1 MEKNIAKTTPD
12 HMSLN
17 SDIVEVITKRFLLRP
32 LITDDI
38 GNKYLSW
45 LNREENPY
53 IEYGKNHSTM
63 EELKAYV
70 SEREKRRDV
79 LFLGIFT
86 KKKQHIGNIKYEPID
101 YKGKTAVMGILIG
114 DSDWRGKGV
123 AIEVIK
129 ASAHYL
135 SERYGVTTI
144 FLGVDQ
150 NNKAAVSA
158 YQKVGFKIK
167 EQNKNNIQ
175 MVWQLGIN

>member
-1 MEKNIAKTTPD
+1 MIQ
-12 HMSLN
+12 
-17 SDIVEVITKRFLLRP
+17 TKRFLLRP
-32 LITDDI
+32 LISDDV
-38 GNKYLSW
+38 GNNYLSW
-45 LNREENPY
+45 LNTEENAY
-53 IEYGKNHSTM
+53 IEYVRNHSSM

-70 SEREKRRDV
+70 SERENKRNV

-135 SERYGVTTI
+135 AERYGVTTI
-144 FLGVDQ
+144 FLGVNQ
-150 NNKAAVSA
+150 NNKEAVSV
-158 YQKVGFKIK
+158 YQKLGFKIK
-167 EQNKNNIQ
+167 EQNKNSIV
-175 MVWQLGIN
+175 MVWQL

>member
-1 MEKNIAKTTPD
+1 
-12 HMSLN
+12 
-17 SDIVEVITKRFLLRP
+17 VITTQRFLLRP
-32 LITDDI
+32 LIPDDV
-38 GNKYLSW
+38 GNNYLSW
-45 LNREENPY
+45 LNTKESAY
-53 IEYGKNHSTM
+53 IEYVRNHSTM

-70 SEREKRRDV
+70 SERENKRNV

-135 SERYGVTTI
+135 AERYGVRTI
-144 FLGVDQ
+144 FLGVNQ
-150 NNKAAVSA
+150 NNKAALSV
-158 YQKVGFKIK
+158 YQQLGFKIK
-167 EQNKNNIQ
+167 EQNKNSIQ
-175 MVWQLGIN
+175 MVWQL

>member
-1 MEKNIAKTTPD
+1 MITTQ
-12 HMSLN
+12 
-17 SDIVEVITKRFLLRP
+17 RFLLRP
-32 LITDDI
+32 LIVDDVD
-38 GNKYLSW
+38 NKYLSW
-45 LNREENPY
+45 LGTEENPHIRY
-53 IEYGKNHSTM
+53 AKNNSSM

-70 SEREKRRDV
+70 SERENKRNV

-101 YKGKTAVMGILIG
+101 LIRKTATMGILIG

-135 SERYGVTTI
+135 AERYGVTTI
-144 FLGVDQ
+144 FLGVEQ

-175 MVWQLGIN
+175 MVWQL

>member
-1 MEKNIAKTTPD
+1 MIK
-12 HMSLN
+12 
-17 SDIVEVITKRFLLRP
+17 TKRFLLRP
-32 LITDDI
+32 LITNDV
-38 GNKYLSW
+38 GNNYLSW
-45 LNREENPY
+45 LNTEESPY
-53 IEYGKNHSTM
+53 IEYVRNHSLI

-70 SEREKRRDV
+70 SERENRRNV

-135 SERYGVTTI
+135 AERYGVTTI
-144 FLGVDQ
+144 FLGVNQ
-150 NNKAAVSA
+150 NNKEAVSV
-158 YQKVGFKIK
+158 YQKLGFKIK
-167 EQNKNNIQ
+167 EQNKNSIQ
-175 MVWQLGIN
+175 MVWQL

>member
-1 MEKNIAKTTPD
+1 MITTQ
-12 HMSLN
+12 
-17 SDIVEVITKRFLLRP
+17 RFLLRP
-32 LITDDI
+32 LIADDV

-45 LNREENPY
+45 LNAEESSY
-53 IEYGKNHSTM
+53 IGLTYSDGKYVKNHVSM

-70 SEREKRRDV
+70 SERQNRRNV

-101 YKGKTAVMGILIG
+101 FKEKTATIGILIG

-135 SERYGVTTI
+135 AERYGVTTI
-144 FLGVDQ
+144 FLGVNP

-158 YQKVGFKIK
+158 YQKIGFKIK
-167 EQNKNNIQ
+167 EQDKNLIK
-175 MVWQLGIN
+175 MIWQL

>member
-1 MEKNIAKTTPD
+1 
-12 HMSLN
+12 
-17 SDIVEVITKRFLLRP
+17 
-32 LITDDI
+32 
-38 GNKYLSW
+38 
-45 LNREENPY
+45 
-53 IEYGKNHSTM
+53 M
-63 EELKAYV
+63 EELKSYV
-70 SEREKRRDV
+70 SERENKRNV

-135 SERYGVTTI
+135 AERYGVTTI
-144 FLGVDQ
+144 FLVVDK

-158 YQKVGFKIK
+158 YQKIGFKIE
-167 EQNKNNIQ
+167 EQNKNSIQ
-175 MVWQLGIN
+175 MVWQL

>member
-1 MEKNIAKTTPD
+1 MR
-12 HMSLN
+12 LN
-17 SDIVEVITKRFLLRP
+17 SDIVEINTQRFLLRQ

-38 GNKYLSW
+38 SDKYLSW
-45 LNREENPY
+45 LNREESPY
-53 IEYGKNHSTM
+53 IDYGKNHSTM

-70 SEREKRRDV
+70 SERENRRNV

-101 YKGKTAVMGILIG
+101 YKGKTAAMGILIG

-135 SERYGVTTI
+135 AERYGVTTI

-150 NNKAAVSA
+150 YNKAAVSA

-167 EQNKNNIQ
+167 EQNKNSII
-175 MVWQLGIN
+175 MVWQI

>member
-1 MEKNIAKTTPD
+1 MI
-12 HMSLN
+12 LN
-17 SDIVEVITKRFLLRP
+17 SDIVEITTQRFLLRQ
-32 LITDDI
+32 LITNDVSDR
-38 GNKYLSW
+38 YLSW
-45 LNREENPY
+45 LNKEESPY

-63 EELKAYV
+63 EELKVYV
-70 SEREKRRDV
+70 SERERKRDV

-135 SERYGVTTI
+135 NSIYGVRTI
-144 FLGVDQ
+144 FLGVNPNHQ
-150 NNKAAVSA
+150 VAVSV
-158 YQKVGFKIK
+158 YKKIGFKFK
-167 EQNKNNIQ
+167 GDDKKNNTKMI
-175 MVWQLGIN
+175 WQL

>member
-1 MEKNIAKTTPD
+1 
-12 HMSLN
+12 
-17 SDIVEVITKRFLLRP
+17 
-32 LITDDI
+32 
-38 GNKYLSW
+38 
-45 LNREENPY
+45 
-53 IEYGKNHSTM
+53 M

-70 SEREKRRDV
+70 SERENKRNV

-135 SERYGVTTI
+135 AERYGVTTI
-144 FLGVDQ
+144 FLGVNQ
-150 NNKAAVSA
+150 NNKEAVSV
-158 YQKVGFKIK
+158 YQKLGFKIK
-167 EQNKNNIQ
+167 EQNKNSIQ
-175 MVWQLGIN
+175 MVWQL